1 MGLYLADRSLSR
13 AIQVMIS
20 RRHERGC
27 TMGLS
32 SSASIREH
40 GQRAFQDRLEMMKEQ
55 DNASP
60 SDLGIVHE
68 SMKATKIN

>member
-1 MGLYLADRSLSR
+1 
-13 AIQVMIS
+13 
-20 RRHERGC
+20 
-27 TMGLS
+27 MGLS